1 MKLFG
6 GKKVK
11 LQDCLCVAF
20 YALYF
25 ICVVLFIV
33 LVFRNNYKM
42 TQLSEQ
48 TEEVTKLLE
57 ERVETLDDLIE
68 QEEEANRLLEE
79 AYSKIN
85 KQ

>member
-11 LQDCLCVAF
+11 LRDCLCIAF
-20 YALYF
+20 YTLYF

-68 QEEEANRLLEE
+68 QEEEANQLLEE
-79 AYSKIN
+79 AYSKI
-85 KQ
+85 KS